1 MLPRE
6 RLTNL
11 PHELLAHLIDGVVDE
26 TTRRLGEGPAT
37 PARVREALVGAVD
50 EVLAPVAPRLERLAR
65 LAEVGVRA
73 ATVGHELR
81 NPLSV
86 IETSLFLLGEKS
98 ADPRTARLLR
108 RISEQVSA
116 STAIISELLDG
127 ARPREEIRVPVD
139 LAEVADYA
147 LEAVPR
153 PAHVTTERDLPR
165 GVARVLGDPR
175 RMRQVAVNLLNNAVR
190 ATRDRAA
197 SGVVVLRVSAADDLA
212 ALVVLDDGPG
222 IAFPERL
229 FELLHTTHAEGL
241 GIGLA
246 LSRRIVAEHGGALT
260 GGNREG
266 GGAWFRVELPLH
278 RAEAT

>member
-1 MLPRE
+1 MS
-6 RLTNL
+6 NL

-26 TTRRLGEGPAT
+26 TARRLGDGPTT
-37 PARVREALVGAVD
+37 PAQVRQALVDAVD

-86 IETSLFLLGEKS
+86 IETSLFLLGEKN

-116 STAIISELLDG
+116 STAIINELLDG
-127 ARPREEIRVPVD
+127 ARPRDEVRAPLD
-139 LAEVADYA
+139 LADIADYA

-153 PAHVTTERDLPR
+153 PAHVSVERDLPR

-175 RMRQVAVNLLNNAVR
+175 RLRQVAVNLLNNAVR
-190 ATRDRAA
+190 ATRDRTP
-197 SGVVVLRVSAADDLA
+197 SGVVALKVSAADDRA
-212 ALVVLDDGPG
+212 ALAVLDDGPG

-246 LSRRIVAEHGGALT
+246 LSRRIVAEHGGTLT

-278 RAEAT
+278 RVEGT

>member
-1 MLPRE
+1 MLPRR

-26 TTRRLGEGPAT
+26 TARRLGDGPAT
-37 PARVREALVGAVD
+37 PERVRQALVDAVD
-50 EVLAPVAPRLERLAR
+50 DVLAPVAPRLERLAR

-86 IETSLFLLGEKS
+86 IETSLFLLGEKN

-116 STAIISELLDG
+116 STAIINELLDG
-127 ARPREEIRVPVD
+127 ARPRDELRVPLD

-147 LEAVPR
+147 LEAVAR
-153 PAHVTTERDLPR
+153 PAHISTERDLPR

-190 ATRDRAA
+190 ASRERATP
-197 SGVVVLRVSAADDLA
+197 GVVVLRVSADAERA
-212 ALVVLDDGPG
+212 ALSVLDDGAG

-246 LSRRIVAEHGGALT
+246 LSRRIVTEHGGTLT

-278 RAEAT
+278 RAEAP

>member
-1 MLPRE
+1 M
-6 RLTNL
+6 TTL

-26 TTRRLGEGPAT
+26 TTRRLDDGPAT
-37 PARVREALVGAVD
+37 PDRVRRALVEAVD

-86 IETSLFLLGEKS
+86 IETSLFLLGEKN

-116 STAIISELLDG
+116 STAIINELLDG
-127 ARPREEIRVPVD
+127 ARPREEIRVPID

-153 PAHVTTERDLPR
+153 PAHVAVERDLPR
-165 GVARVLGDPR
+165 GVARVVGDPR
-175 RMRQVAVNLLNNAVR
+175 RMRQVAVNLVSNAVR
-190 ATRDRAA
+190 ATRDRTAPGIVA
-197 SGVVVLRVSAADDLA
+197 LRVSATDDHA
-212 ALVVLDDGPG
+212 ALSVLDDGPG
-222 IAFPERL
+222 IASPERL

-246 LSRRIVAEHGGALT
+246 LSRRIIAEHGGALT
-260 GGNREG
+260 GGNRDG

-278 RAEAT
+278 RAEAP